1 MLRGFITCYWFRLYD
16 VNAYVYVI
24 VHSLLVCMDYLFV
37 WCVCVCLNVIVSVLR
52 VVVETDNVR
61 LVGLLAKILT
71 PSVSTSTAAKLSE
84 RERERVG

>member
-1 MLRGFITCYWFRLYD
+1 M
-16 VNAYVYVI
+16 
-24 VHSLLVCMDYLFV
+24 
-37 WCVCVCLNVIVSVLR
+37 CVCLNVIVSVLR